1 LAHTYKEPDEIRK
14 NVDST
19 FAPFMGKTPYE
30 CYTMITKLREE
41 TNSEELDDDMIVVVD
56 ERSLQDDSLLLVA
69 MPEAEDD
76 DEESFSVRVSFELME
91 SHLLLWGAGRTTAF
105 EDRQRAAKTV
115 DGVLRSEGS
124 DTEPESISQ
133 QDNQSKEKA
142 LAKND
147 MDGTLQ
153 SGSAEYRL
161 HVPDPKDF
169 FPPEL
174 RREFLLDNGQRILLG
189 SRDLEKNWDNEIVFM
204 GGNKKAAR
212 VVREL
217 FGDEKSPAFRPSK
230 S

>member
-1 LAHTYKEPDEIRK
+1 
-14 NVDST
+14 
-19 FAPFMGKTPYE
+19 
-30 CYTMITKLREE
+30 MITKLREE
-41 TNSEELDDDMIVVVD
+41 TNSEDIDDEMIVVAD
-56 ERSLQDDSLLLVA
+56 ERSLRDESLLPVA
-69 MPEAEDD
+69 MPEEEDD

-91 SHLLLWGAGRTTAF
+91 SHLLLWGAGRTTPF
-105 EDRQRAAKTV
+105 EDRERAAKTD

-124 DTEPESISQ
+124 HTESEKISQ
-133 QDNQSKEKA
+133 QNTASKDKS
-142 LAKND
+142 LVKD
-147 MDGTLQ
+147 DTDGTPQ
-153 SGSAEYRL
+153 SGSAEFRL
-161 HVPDPKDF
+161 HVPDPKDY

-217 FGDEKSPAFRPSK
+217 FGDEKSLAFRPGK